1 MVSFEANQAQRRAD
15 RRLRV
20 GVARH
25 LRLALSS
32 LSDGRVFLRRAK
44 VGCVGDSITAGS
56 HSTGGDYSNMT
67 YPAQMQ
73 RFFDS
78 ASPGGYEVTNLGA
91 SGATMLRKS
100 DDTYWKRDQYNQ
112 FVNGTWDVVVIML
125 GTNDAKDVGDHHGHH
140 VGPDNWHHDCGK
152 ALAEKGSLEGC
163 SYASDYAHFL
173 SLAAKQGPGG
183 GAPKIFVAVPPPLM
197 KASFDGM
204 NQTVINTLYPVLIP
218 LIAKASPV
226 PLSGPPINVFECLGG
241 VPGWKSLFPGD
252 GCAVD
257 TGQRWPPCANF
268 CDEQSCNQVH
278 PNDVGYSALA
288 RCIMKAI
295 A

>member
-1 MVSFEANQAQRRAD
+1 MGRDLRSEAVSSEAVRTINHCARLGRRMVSFEANQAQRRAD

-32 LSDGRVFLRRAK
+32 LSDGRVFPRRAK

-140 VGPDNWHHDCGK
+140 VGPDNWH
-152 ALAEKGSLEGC
+152 
-163 SYASDYAHFL
+163 
-173 SLAAKQGPGG
+173 
-183 GAPKIFVAVPPPLM
+183 
-197 KASFDGM
+197 
-204 NQTVINTLYPVLIP
+204 
-218 LIAKASPV
+218 LIA
-226 PLSGPPINVFECLGG
+226 ER
-241 VPGWKSLFPGD
+241 
-252 GCAVD
+252 
-257 TGQRWPPCANF
+257 RWLRKGA
-268 CDEQSCNQVH
+268 
-278 PNDVGYSALA
+278 
-288 RCIMKAI
+288 
-295 A
+295 